1 MKARHPVRTLAI
13 ALGFLVS
20 VHGTA
25 AAQIRG
31 TATYRERMT
40 LPADAV
46 FDATLEDV
54 SRTGEPSTVIGR
66 ARIRGPKNPPIKF
79 QIPFDASRIVPGR
92 RYVVR
97 ARILSGTRPLFTTDQ
112 SYPVLTGGNGR
123 QVSLV
128 LHRTATGDEI
138 TPTPSERVAV
148 APTSGSAIFTGD
160 LPCTDCRSVRYQLE
174 LFPDRTFYLRRTY
187 VGRPRS
193 TPSDEIG
200 TWVLSRDGRTLTL
213 TRDVEPPLRIAIGA
227 TNTLHVLGE
236 SGESASGA
244 RSDVLRLAPGASP
257 LEPRVR
263 LRGMY
268 RNVADA
274 GRFTECV
281 TRQSWPVAQERD
293 NLALEAAYAR
303 ARRSPGEAVLV
314 EVTGRVAMRPGA
326 DGGDSE
332 RTLVVER
339 FGGAQPG
346 ENCESSG
353 AAVSENTR
361 PTSPDEGRAAS
372 PLENTHWTLTRV
384 GDTPVRHEGERE
396 PHIVLHSTTRRVS
409 GAAICNQILGSY
421 RVQGTSLTFGTVA
434 TSRMMCPSGMDIER
448 RFLAA
453 LQATRTAR
461 VRGSTLDLLDA
472 SRRVVAS
479 FEAKYGNDER

>member
-1 MKARHPVRTLAI
+1 MNGRHSVRTLAI
-13 ALGFLVS
+13 SLLFLLG
-20 VHGTA
+20 VHGSA

-31 TATYRERMT
+31 TATYRERIT

-54 SRTGEPSTVIGR
+54 TRSGAPAVVVGR
-66 ARIRGPKNPPIKF
+66 ARVSGPTNPPIRF
-79 QIPFDASRIVPGR
+79 QIPFDASRILPGR

-97 ARILSGTRPLFTTDQ
+97 ARIVADGRPMFATDQ

-128 LHRTATGDEI
+128 LHRTTTGDDASAA
-138 TPTPSERVAV
+138 PAERAV
-148 APTSGSAIFTGD
+148 LPPNSRSAIFTGD
-160 LPCTDCRSVRYQLE
+160 LPCADCTAVRYQLE
-174 LFPDRTFYLRRTY
+174 LFPDETFFLRRTY
-187 VGRPRS
+187 VGRPRGAA
-193 TPSDEIG
+193 SDEIG

-213 TRDVEPPLRIAIGA
+213 TRGTDAPLRIAIGT
-227 TNTLHVLGE
+227 TNTLHVLGAA
-236 SGESASGA
+236 GVSASGT
-244 RSDVLRLAPGASP
+244 RSDVLRLAPSASP
-257 LEPRVR
+257 LEPRLR
-263 LRGMY
+263 MRGMY
-268 RNVADA
+268 RNMADA

-303 ARRSPGEAVLV
+303 ARQSPGEAVLV

-339 FGGAQPG
+339 FGAARPG
-346 ENCESSG
+346 ESCASSSAAAAPEDTRGTAPVEG
-353 AAVSENTR
+353 ARE
-361 PTSPDEGRAAS
+361 AS
-372 PLENTHWTLTRV
+372 PIENTHWTLTRV

-396 PHIVLHSTTRRVS
+396 PHVVLHSTTRRVS
-409 GAAICNQILGSY
+409 GAAICNQLLGSY
-421 RVQGTSLTFGTVA
+421 RLQGTSLTFGAVA
-434 TSRMMCPSGMDIER
+434 TSRMMCPAGMDVER

-461 VRGSTLDLLDA
+461 VRGGTLDLLDA
-472 SRRVVAS
+472 KGRALAS
-479 FEAKYGNDER
+479 FEARDTN